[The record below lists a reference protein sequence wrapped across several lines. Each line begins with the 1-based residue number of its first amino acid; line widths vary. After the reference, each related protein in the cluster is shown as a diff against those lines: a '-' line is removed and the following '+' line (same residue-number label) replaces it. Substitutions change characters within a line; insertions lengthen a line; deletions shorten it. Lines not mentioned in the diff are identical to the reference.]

1 MLSLLYYTK
10 NHVDFSKIPNIS
22 LQSSISEDGG
32 ADGSLHPR
40 VHDHPGPGHLA
51 VREPLRRRHAGGADR
66 GLEDSCPVIG
76 RTHCEARPLVATL
89 YIIWDIAQAED
100 RWVYLQFGEF
110 SPLSTR
116 GEEGLCA
123 GLGLGQVERW

>member
-10 NHVDFSKIPNIS
+10 NHVDFLKIPNIS

-40 VHDHPGPGHLA
+40 VHDHPGPGNLA
-51 VREPLRRRHAGGADR
+51 VREPLRRRHAGGAER

-76 RTHCEARPLVATL
+76 PTHCEARPLVAAPYL
-89 YIIWDIAQAED
+89 LWDI
-100 RWVYLQFGEF
+100 V
-110 SPLSTR
+110 
-116 GEEGLCA
+116 
-123 GLGLGQVERW
+123 